1 MAANSKRPLEFR
13 DRNTK
18 ELIPVY
24 MKGEDVMLESGTDLE
39 TVLADMQDEID
50 DAGGG
55 TVKSVT
61 VNGTKVEPNANTGD
75 VDLGTVITAHQD
87 ISGKADKSDT
97 YTKSEVDASVNAKY
111 TKPSG
116 GIPASD
122 LASGVI
128 PDVSG
133 KADKSEMSV
142 GAESNGKRIVT
153 LKSGTS
159 VEVVTTTKTV
169 NNESILGNGNIT
181 IPDGED
187 GITPHIGQN
196 GNWYI
201 GSTDTN
207 VKAEGEQGD
216 SGVASADGI
225 AVRNN
230 TTGGYVDTDEQVNVL
245 HANVGKLLQDEID
258 DLEEDFSSGIIDMH
272 VTGDTLYIT
281 TDRSR
286 PWIRTNRSAI
296 SFGETLSGST
306 GKTYRVTLTWKNLT
320 NNISVA
326 FKSGSDSAF
335 TKTIS
340 SIAYV
345 DGGRHSADI
354 DIVFAPA
361 SGATGA
367 KAGTLVLTSGN
378 ITVEVALSGTAAT
391 VVVPTLSVSE
401 DELNFSAMQGQ
412 TTDSQSIVVTG
423 DNLTAD
429 ATVSVSGTGVEISND
444 NSTFGTS
451 AITLQRDNN
460 GSVNATIYVRYTA
473 GNSDLEDGLIT
484 VSSTGANSVS
494 VDVTGTVAEL
504 PSGYTKVFGI
514 MPATAGAWFDS
525 GYSLPSAKADWHK
538 VKVRVYSDMLIVDNN
553 SARVFGST
561 GGEFRC
567 YTGSANVG
575 DDKGFL
581 TVNAF
586 DTRTSF
592 TIQATKGQV
601 NGMTKTDGLFC
612 YEYGCVGE
620 TVNNTTTYKPYI
632 KDVNNDAVLVTGQY
646 DVINAAGSTP
656 GTLALFGYNGGG
668 GSGTAHIS
676 RLQVYLDGSLER
688 EFVAC
693 KNSNNV
699 YGMYEKLGTYDGVV
713 GKFFAS
719 DSAQL
724 FTEVQQSNS

>member
-75 VDLGTVITAHQD
+75 VNIGTVITAHQD

-128 PDVSG
+128 PDISG

-142 GAESNGKRIVT
+142 GAESNGKRPVT
-153 LKSGTS
+153 LKQGTS
-159 VEVVTTTKTV
+159 VDVVTSVKTV

-272 VTGDTLYIT
+272 VTGDTLFIT

-296 SFGETLSGST
+296 SFGETLSGGS

-326 FKSGSDSAF
+326 FKSGSDTAF

-354 DIVFAPA
+354 DIVFAPT

-412 TTDSQSIVVTG
+412 TTDSQSFVVTG

-429 ATVSVSGTGVEISND
+429 ATVSVSGTGFTISED
-444 NSTFGTS
+444 NVNFGTS
-451 AITLQRDNN
+451 AITLQRGTN
-460 GSVNATIYVRYTA
+460 GSVNTTIFVKFTA
-473 GNSDLEDGLIT
+473 GSSNASGTIT
-484 VSSTGANSVS
+484 VSSTGASNATATIV
-494 VDVTGTVAEL
+494 GTVAEL
-504 PSGYTKVFGI
+504 PAGYTKLKYI
-514 MPATAGAWFDS
+514 TPSAAGAYINTGYTIPDDPKDFKAEIHLNVLAAVDALMLTGISEEGNGRHKLWVQGGNSLRFACYNDS
-525 GYSLPSAKADWHK
+525 SNTEIDTTSLEQSSRSATGDKLFHIEFG
-538 VKVRVYSDMLIVDNN
+538 VN
-553 SARVFGST
+553 SGGSS
-561 GGEFRC
+561 
-567 YTGSANVG
+567 Y
-575 DDKGFL
+575 
-581 TVNAF
+581 
-586 DTRTSF
+586 
-592 TIQATKGQV
+592 I
-601 NGMTKTDGLFC
+601 TDL
-612 YEYGCVGE
+612 VA
-620 TVNNTTTYKPYI
+620 NTTTLGTTDFRGVANSKGKP
-632 KDVNNDAVLVTGQY
+632 
-646 DVINAAGSTP
+646 
-656 GTLALFGYNGGG
+656 LALFRSGGVFG
-668 GSGTAHIS
+668 TLPIGRFKCWTGSTLSVDLIPCKDANNVVGMFDKISGDFLTSADTSKSFVGTA
-676 RLQVYLDGSLER
+676 LD
-688 EFVAC
+688 
-693 KNSNNV
+693 
-699 YGMYEKLGTYDGVV
+699 
-713 GKFFAS
+713 
-719 DSAQL
+719 
-724 FTEVQQSNS
+724 